1 MTQGADDQEKPNI
14 DHMAIVKRYWYLIS
28 ATVALLLFEVILD
41 VLQPW
46 IMGLAIDGLIARDY
60 GPLWT
65 LIGVSLLAL
74 LIAFAR
80 RLFDTRAYGRIYREV
95 ALDVV
100 SKDHAA
106 DRPVTQITARVGF
119 VSEFTDFF
127 EEMLPAAL
135 VSIVSLI
142 GAVIMLS
149 ILSPVLAGAT
159 VGVTLCVGALFFFS
173 RKRLTFLNG
182 QLNNTMESKV
192 SVLSQR
198 DVLQARGLF
207 QSIVRW
213 RIALSDLEARNFGLV
228 FLFTI
233 ILMALAVW
241 VLVVHE
247 SRTEGQVFAGLTYIL
262 QFTQAVVVLPFTY
275 QHFVRTQEISTRLN
289 EAPEAEGEKNRV
301 P

>member
-1 MTQGADDQEKPNI
+1 MTDNVEAQEKLNI
-14 DHMAIVKRYWYLIS
+14 DHMAILKRYWYLIG
-28 ATVALLLFEVILD
+28 ATVSLLLFEVILD

-46 IMGLAIDGLIARDY
+46 LMGLAIDGLIARDY

-65 LIGVSLLAL
+65 LIGVSLFAL
-74 LIAFAR
+74 LIAFLR

-100 SKDHAA
+100 SKDNEA

-127 EEMLPAAL
+127 EQMLPAAL
-135 VSIVSLI
+135 ISIVSLV

-149 ILSPVLAGAT
+149 ILSPVLAAAT

-182 QLNNTMESKV
+182 QLNNTMERQV

-198 DVLQARGLF
+198 DILQARELF

-228 FLFTI
+228 FLFTL

-247 SRTEGQVFAGLTYIL
+247 ARTEGQVFAGLTYIL

-275 QHFVRTQEISTRLN
+275 QQFIRTQEITTRLN
-289 EAPEAEGEKNRV
+289 SEREAAEENNKAS
-301 P
+301 